1 MPTDSVTKGLN
12 RGAAANN
19 MLACRANSLFA
30 STTNNLKIIPKRE
43 NDGKLAVG

>member
-1 MPTDSVTKGLN
+1 MSGT
-12 RGAAANN
+12 AANN

-43 NDGKLAVG
+43 NDGGLAVG